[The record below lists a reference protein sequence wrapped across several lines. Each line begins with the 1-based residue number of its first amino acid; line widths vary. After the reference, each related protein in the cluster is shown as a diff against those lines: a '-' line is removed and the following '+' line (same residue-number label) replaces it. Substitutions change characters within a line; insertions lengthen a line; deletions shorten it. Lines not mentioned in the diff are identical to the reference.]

1 VVDAGAC
8 ALQATTVI
16 DLTPM
21 GTGGEPE
28 VLRTGQGALARLGL

>member
-21 GTGGEPE
+21 GSGDEPE
-28 VLRTGQGALARLGL
+28 VVRIGQGALASLGL